1 MGVGSDIPAAAA
13 GTVKIGGD
21 LEVRRLGFG
30 TLRPAGRWGEPT
42 DPERPRAI
50 LRRALELGV
59 DFFDTADAY
68 GGGVAERLL
77 ANALHPY
84 PPGLAI
90 ATKGGLVRYG
100 PEIDN
105 ERRDGSP
112 RHLRAA
118 CEASLRRLGL
128 ERINLYQLHM
138 VDPDVPIE
146 ESVGA
151 LAELRAEGKI
161 RHIGISNVD
170 VEQLDRALAVAP
182 IASVQNRY
190 NLMERGSEEVL
201 ERCERDGIVFMPWFP
216 LARGVLATLGD
227 HHLGLEPVTGAATPA
242 QLALA
247 WALGRSPAVLLI
259 PGASRVTQLEENVA
273 AAAVRLRGVAAG
285 GS

>member
-1 MGVGSDIPAAAA
+1 MVEASPSGCSRTRCTHI
-13 GTVKIGGD
+13 
-21 LEVRRLGFG
+21 RLGSPF
-30 TLRPAGRWGEPT
+30 
-42 DPERPRAI
+42 
-50 LRRALELGV
+50 
-59 DFFDTADAY
+59 
-68 GGGVAERLL
+68 
-77 ANALHPY
+77 
-84 PPGLAI
+84 

-100 PEIDN
+100 PEIDD

-128 ERINLYQLHM
+128 ERIDLYQLHM